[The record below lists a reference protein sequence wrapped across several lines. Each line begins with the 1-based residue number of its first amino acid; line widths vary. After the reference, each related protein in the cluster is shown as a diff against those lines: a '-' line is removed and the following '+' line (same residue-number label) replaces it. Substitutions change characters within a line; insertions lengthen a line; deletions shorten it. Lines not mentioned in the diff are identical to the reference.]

1 MKKSKRTSIRTK
13 ITLSLVATIL
23 IMVVMSCAI
32 TMIFI
37 KKYFYHSMEQ
47 MLLDTYNSCNELFG
61 RDEDI
66 DSKELANDVI
76 NQSGAMIFI
85 FDSVNMHVYTTV
97 NEEAAVYNNLSFIAD
112 YFNYSGGKNPDNPK
126 IKRKQIEKTDKYDIQ
141 ITNDRNTGNSYYDVV
156 GFLDNGFVVI
166 IRKPISSVD
175 STIVTSLKF
184 FLLVFSVV
192 ALLGFVMVYFISN
205 AVAKPIKNLAS
216 VANRMAQL
224 DLDVKVDHASND
236 EIGEL
241 ADSMNEMSYQLRN
254 TLTELQQ
261 ANAKLQTDIDEKVQ
275 IDEMRKEFLSHV
287 SHELKTPIALIQGY
301 AEGLKD
307 NVIEDDESK
316 EFYCDVIL
324 DEAGKMNKLVRQL
337 LDLNELEF
345 GVDRVHPVVFDIDA
359 LIKNVVDS
367 SSILVEQNHA
377 EVELA
382 DELNDVC
389 NVYADEF
396 MIEQVFTN
404 YFTNALHYCNDGG
417 KVRVWTANKDYDQP
431 RRTEDGLVTGNLR
444 VFVYDE
450 GPNIP
455 DDELDKVFI
464 KFYKVDKARTREYGG
479 SGIGLSIV
487 AASMAAHNK
496 NYGVYNVENG
506 VVFYFDL
513 DIIQQDDGEP
523 EMIPENSADNT
534 SEREVIR

>member
-13 ITLSLVATIL
+13 ITLSLAATIL

-316 EFYCDVIL
+316 EFYCDVII
-324 DEAGKMNKLVRQL
+324 DEAGKMNRMVKNL
-337 LDLNELEF
+337 LTLNQLEF
-345 GVDRVHPVVFDIDA
+345 GTDEVEFERFDIVKLVKGVIASCDI
-359 LIKNVVDS
+359 LIQQINANVDF
-367 SSILVEQNHA
+367 I
-377 EVELA
+377 A
-382 DELNDVC
+382 DETAYVW
-389 NVYADEF
+389 ADEF
-396 MIEQVFTN
+396 KTEQVVRN
-404 YFTNALHYCNDGG
+404 YLTNAIHHVGNEKRIEVKIVSTDG
-417 KVRVWTANKDYDQP
+417 KVCVSVFNSGKP
-431 RRTEDGLVTGNLR
+431 IPEEDVPKLW
-444 VFVYDE
+444 D
-450 GPNIP
+450 
-455 DDELDKVFI
+455 
-464 KFYKVDKARTREYGG
+464 KFYKVDKAHTREYGG
-479 SGIGLSIV
+479 NGIGLSIV
-487 AASMAAHNK
+487 KAIMESFHQGYGVK
-496 NYGVYNVENG
+496 NYDNG
-506 VVFYFDL
+506 VEFWFEL
-513 DIIQQDDGEP
+513 DAKCGK
-523 EMIPENSADNT
+523 
-534 SEREVIR
+534 V

>member
-13 ITLSLVATIL
+13 ITLSLAATIL
-23 IMVVMSCAI
+23 IMVIMSCAI

-307 NVIEDDESK
+307 NVTEDDESK

-534 SEREVIR
+534 SEQ

>member
-1 MKKSKRTSIRTK
+1 MIGSKRTSIRTK
-13 ITLSLVATIL
+13 ITLSLAATIL
-23 IMVVMSCAI
+23 FMVVMSCAI
-32 TMIFI
+32 TMLFI
-37 KKYFYHSMEQ
+37 KKYFYQGMEQ
-47 MLLDTYNSCNELFG
+47 MLLDTYKSCNELFG
-61 RDEDI
+61 QDKDI
-66 DSKELANDVI
+66 DSRELANDVT

-85 FDSVNMHVYTTV
+85 FDSENMHVYTTV

-141 ITNDRNTGNSYYDVV
+141 ITNDKNTGNSYYDVV
-156 GFLDNGFVVI
+156 GFLDNGFVVV

-175 STIVTSLKF
+175 STIIISLKF
-184 FLLVFSVV
+184 FFFVFSVV
-192 ALLGFVMVYFISN
+192 AILGFAVIYFISN

-224 DLDVKVDHASND
+224 DLDVKVDHTSND

-241 ADSMNEMSYQLRN
+241 ADSMNEMSYQLGN

-261 ANAKLQTDIDEKVQ
+261 ANAKLQTDIDKKVQ

-307 NVIEDDESK
+307 NVIEDEDSK

-345 GVDRVHPVVFDIDA
+345 GVDRVQPVVFDINA
-359 LIKNVVDS
+359 LMRNVVGA
-367 SSILVEQNHA
+367 SSILIEQNQA
-377 EVELA
+377 NVEIP
-382 DELNDVC
+382 DELKEVC

-404 YFTNALHYCNDGG
+404 YFTNALHYCKDNG
-417 KVRVWTANKDYDQP
+417 KVKIWTASQAYDGP
-431 RRTEDGLVTGNLR
+431 KKVDDGVITGNIR
-444 VFVYDE
+444 IFVYDE

-513 DIIQQDDGEP
+513 DLIKQDDDD
-523 EMIPENSADNT
+523 MKLLPENTVDNT
-534 SEREVIR
+534 SE

>member
-13 ITLSLVATIL
+13 ITLSLAATIL

-316 EFYCDVIL
+316 EFYCDVII
-324 DEAGKMNKLVRQL
+324 DEAGKMNRMVKNL
-337 LDLNELEF
+337 LALNQLEF
-345 GVDRVHPVVFDIDA
+345 GEDDVQFERFDITS
-359 LIKNVVDS
+359 LISGVLQSLDILIEQKEAQVIFRHKNP
-367 SSILVEQNHA
+367 
-377 EVELA
+377 
-382 DELNDVC
+382 
-389 NVYADEF
+389 VYVWADEF
-396 MIEQVFTN
+396 KTEQVVRN
-404 YFTNALHYCNDGG
+404 YLTNAIHHVGNQKRIEVKIVSTDG
-417 KVRVWTANKDYDQP
+417 KVCVSVFNSGKP
-431 RRTEDGLVTGNLR
+431 IPEEDVPKLW
-444 VFVYDE
+444 D
-450 GPNIP
+450 
-455 DDELDKVFI
+455 
-464 KFYKVDKARTREYGG
+464 KFYKVDKAHTREYGG
-479 SGIGLSIV
+479 NGIGLSIV
-487 AASMAAHNK
+487 KAIMESFHQGYGVK
-496 NYGVYNVENG
+496 NYDNG
-506 VVFYFDL
+506 VEFWFEL
-513 DIIQQDDGEP
+513 DAKCGK
-523 EMIPENSADNT
+523 
-534 SEREVIR
+534 V

>member
-1 MKKSKRTSIRTK
+1 MTGSKRTSIRTK
-13 ITLSLVATIL
+13 ITLSLAATIL
-23 IMVVMSCAI
+23 FMVVMSCAI
-32 TMIFI
+32 TMLFI
-37 KKYFYHSMEQ
+37 KKYFYHGMEQ

-141 ITNDRNTGNSYYDVV
+141 ITNDKNTGNSYYDVV
-156 GFLDNGFVVI
+156 GFLDNGFVVV

-175 STIVTSLKF
+175 STIIISLKF
-184 FLLVFSVV
+184 FFFVFSVV
-192 ALLGFVMVYFISN
+192 AILGFAVIYFISN
-205 AVAKPIKNLAS
+205 AVAKPIKNLAL

-236 EIGEL
+236 EIGKL

-307 NVIEDDESK
+307 NVTEDDESK

-523 EMIPENSADNT
+523 EMILENSADNT
-534 SEREVIR
+534 SEQ

>member
-13 ITLSLVATIL
+13 ITLSLAATIL

-47 MLLDTYNSCNELFG
+47 MLLDTYDSCNELFG

-241 ADSMNEMSYQLRN
+241 AD
-254 TLTELQQ
+254 
-261 ANAKLQTDIDEKVQ
+261 
-275 IDEMRKEFLSHV
+275 
-287 SHELKTPIALIQGY
+287 
-301 AEGLKD
+301 
-307 NVIEDDESK
+307 
-316 EFYCDVIL
+316 
-324 DEAGKMNKLVRQL
+324 
-337 LDLNELEF
+337 
-345 GVDRVHPVVFDIDA
+345 
-359 LIKNVVDS
+359 
-367 SSILVEQNHA
+367 
-377 EVELA
+377 
-382 DELNDVC
+382 ELNDVC

-534 SEREVIR
+534 SEQ